1 MASIS
6 INPSSPPSPARGEGG
21 KASSPLFRWG
31 SGPPSPA
38 RGEGGNAPSPLF
50 DGVQGR
56 PLPQGEREE
65 MHPPRYFDGVQGRPL
80 PQGERHDTVTSQ
92 RVIVGLSG
100 GVDSAVAA
108 LLLKQQGY
116 HVEALFMKN
125 WEDDDD
131 EEYCASRQDL
141 IDATAVA
148 DVLCNAEIK
157 FKSFL
162 DHALTRGADKIATG
176 HYARIMNR
184 GGRYQLL
191 KSADAG
197 KDQSYF
203 LCRLNQQQLAKTL
216 FPVGGMN
223 KPAVRKLAREAGLAV
238 HDKKDSTGIC
248 FIGERPFREFLNR
261 YLPVQ
266 PGPIKTPDGGIIGTH
281 TGAMFY
287 TLGQR
292 EGLQIG
298 GVRGAKEEPWYVV
311 GKDMAANTLIAAQGH
326 DHPLLMSRSLAAV
339 ELHWIAGEPPRAP
352 FRFAAKCRYR
362 QSDQPCTIT
371 EISVNSCR
379 VEFDD
384 AQRAVTPGQSVVFY
398 DGDVCLGGGTIQ
410 STANDFPRDG

>member
-1 MASIS
+1 M
-6 INPSSPPSPARGEGG
+6 
-21 KASSPLFRWG
+21 
-31 SGPPSPA
+31 
-38 RGEGGNAPSPLF
+38 
-50 DGVQGR
+50 
-56 PLPQGEREE
+56 
-65 MHPPRYFDGVQGRPL
+65 
-80 PQGERHDTVTSQ
+80 TSQ

-148 DVLCNAEIK
+148 DVLGIEIDQINFSAEYRERVFRHFLDEYRAGRTPNPDVLCNAEIK

-352 FRFAAKCRYR
+352 FRCAAKCRYR

>member
-1 MASIS
+1 
-6 INPSSPPSPARGEGG
+6 
-21 KASSPLFRWG
+21 
-31 SGPPSPA
+31 
-38 RGEGGNAPSPLF
+38 
-50 DGVQGR
+50 
-56 PLPQGEREE
+56 

-148 DVLCNAEIK
+148 DVLGIEIDQINFSAEYRERVFRHFLDEYRAGRTPNPDVLCNAEIK

-352 FRFAAKCRYR
+352 FRCAAKCRYR

>member
-21 KASSPLFRWG
+21 NASSPLFRWG

-38 RGEGGNAPSPLF
+38 RGEGGNAPSPL
-50 DGVQGR
+50 
-56 PLPQGEREE
+56 
-65 MHPPRYFDGVQGRPL
+65 FDGVQGRPL

-131 EEYCASRQDL
+131 EEYCASRHDL

-148 DVLCNAEIK
+148 DVLGIEIDQINFSAEYRERVFRHFLDEYRAGRTPNPDVLCNAEIK

-298 GVRGAKEEPWYVV
+298 GVRG
-311 GKDMAANTLIAAQGH
+311 
-326 DHPLLMSRSLAAV
+326 
-339 ELHWIAGEPPRAP
+339 
-352 FRFAAKCRYR
+352 
-362 QSDQPCTIT
+362 
-371 EISVNSCR
+371 
-379 VEFDD
+379 
-384 AQRAVTPGQSVVFY
+384 
-398 DGDVCLGGGTIQ
+398 
-410 STANDFPRDG
+410 